1 MYITVEEGL
10 LLAKVMFASQGFS
23 VHLAPHGWEAEWT
36 NTVD

>member
-1 MYITVEEGL
+1 MYIMVEEGL